1 LFAEVDK
8 VLAATSADG
17 SMGAIDEK
25 EFKLAYTDKYE
36 AFIASFEAKLEEYIK
51 SKKCTVEEFYELC
64 KKVGHPHDSSALAWS
79 AAAVLSPVLLSFA
92 HGSCVFLAM
101 RVSDPRQ

>member
-1 LFAEVDK
+1 MFLSLLPLPLPGKFAIVPDVIKFCLSSELFAEVDK

-64 KKVGHPHDSSALAWS
+64 KKVSWA
-79 AAAVLSPVLLSFA
+79 
-92 HGSCVFLAM
+92 
-101 RVSDPRQ
+101 